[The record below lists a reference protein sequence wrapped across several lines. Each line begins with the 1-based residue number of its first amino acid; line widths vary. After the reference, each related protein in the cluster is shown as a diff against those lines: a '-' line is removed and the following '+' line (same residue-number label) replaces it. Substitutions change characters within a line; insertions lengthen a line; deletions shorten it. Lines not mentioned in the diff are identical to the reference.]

1 MDGTDRCFAG
11 LAFPVVA
18 FQPPAMQPPPFH
30 GPPAEPPGPPRPAV
44 VLGLRA
50 RQWMLVA
57 AALGCV
63 YALVGGIALVS
74 AWTSLT
80 RDPTNAELQTAARA
94 EVARRWQSWPAER
107 IFPDRIAYEVRRGR
121 TEYAGRAGIASG
133 TDCASSVDPGIAA
146 VLTRGGCRAVLRATY
161 VDQIQGVAVT
171 VGVAVF
177 ADATT
182 ADRVLRQAPTDQDG
196 TPVKNSVRAA
206 AFPGTAAARFTDP
219 VRQDSTADRGGPYL
233 VLTSS
238 GETDGRPAA
247 AVAERRPNF
256 PFAVAPQL
264 GRQIAHT
271 LATPALPDCSS
282 REWKC

>member
-1 MDGTDRCFAG
+1 M
-11 LAFPVVA
+11 
-18 FQPPAMQPPPFH
+18 QQPPPFH
-30 GPPAEPPGPPRPAV
+30 GLPAEPPGPPRPT

-57 AALGCV
+57 AALACV
-63 YALVGGIALVS
+63 FALVGGTALVS

-94 EVARRWQSWPAER
+94 EVARRWEAWPAER

-121 TEYAGRAGIASG
+121 TEYANRAGIAPES
-133 TDCASSVDPGIAA
+133 DCAASVDPSVAA

-171 VGVAVF
+171 VGVAAF

-182 ADRVLRQAPTDQDG
+182 ADRVLRQTPTDQDG
-196 TPVKNSVRAA
+196 TPVRNSVRAV

-264 GRQIAHT
+264 ARQIART
-271 LATPALPDCSS
+271 LGVQAMPDCS
-282 REWKC
+282 RPEWKC